1 MIPIHRD
8 KLAEVQ
14 TLVDDTSCIALL
26 GPRQVGKTTLAFE
39 IKNDQSALYLDLEA
53 PRDRNKLTDPE
64 SYLRQHQ
71 DKLIIMDEIH
81 RAPELF
87 NILRGLIDENRRQ
100 GNIKCQFLILGSASI
115 DLLNQASESL
125 AGRITYVELYP
136 FNLTEVGIAAMH
148 TLWLR
153 GGFPDSFLSRS
164 ERYSQTWRRN
174 FIRTYLERDIPQF
187 GPRIPAETLR
197 RFWTMLAHLQGELLN
212 YTNLGRSLGVTN
224 KTISNYLD
232 LLTDLLLV
240 RRLLPWKDNTGKRL
254 VKSPKI
260 YIRDSGLMHSLLH
273 ISDYDS
279 LMGHPKSGD
288 SWEGFV
294 IENLLSVAPTDTEA
308 TFYRTAVGAEIDLVL
323 QFSDQ
328 TWAIEIKRS
337 TVPKLTKGFYSACAD
352 IHPTAQYVVYNGED
366 SYPLREG
373 IEALSLPTLMKKLR
387 TYATNN

>member
-1 MIPIHRD
+1 MIPIHRN

-14 TLVDDTSCIALL
+14 ALVDDTPCIALL

-39 IKNDQSALYLDLEA
+39 IKNDQAALYLDLES
-53 PRDRNKLTDPE
+53 PRDRNKLSDPE
-64 SYLRQHQ
+64 HYLRQYQ
-71 DKLIIMDEIH
+71 NKLIIMDEIH

-87 NILRGLIDENRRQ
+87 QVLRGLIDENRRQ
-100 GNIKCQFLILGSASI
+100 GNTKCQFLILGSASI
-115 DLLNQASESL
+115 DLLNQTSESL

-136 FNLTEVGIAAMH
+136 FNLSEVGAEAIQ

-153 GGFPDSFLSRS
+153 GGFPDSFLSKT

-212 YTNLGRSLGVTN
+212 YTSLGRSLGATN
-224 KTISNYLD
+224 KTISNYLG
-232 LLTDLLLV
+232 LLADLLLV
-240 RRLLPWKDNTGKRL
+240 RRLPPWKDNTGKRL
-254 VKSPKI
+254 IKSPKI

-273 ISDYDS
+273 ISNYES

-294 IENLLSVAPTDTEA
+294 IENLLSVAPTDMEA
-308 TFYRTAVGAEIDLVL
+308 TFYRTAAGAEIDLVL
-323 QFSDQ
+323 RFADQ
-328 TWAIEIKRS
+328 IWAIEIKRS
-337 TVPKLTKGFYSACAD
+337 TAPKLTKGYHLACAD
-352 IHPTAQYVVYNGED
+352 IHPTAKYVVYNGEE
-366 SYPLREG
+366 SYPLRDG
-373 IEALSLPTLMKKLR
+373 IEVLSLPTLMEKLR
-387 TYATNN
+387 TQTG